1 MPKELNSKQAGTLN
15 ENPVNN
21 PSVRTYTG
29 KNQFPQSF
37 IHPSTCSY
45 GLVDPVC
52 SAKCEPG
59 DIYPYKFVTDL
70 NTFTMKS
77 PLKSKV
83 NKYTAAFKVPMYAIY
98 PRNWELMYPITN
110 KGDDVPE
117 DTRCYI
123 FAKRLI
129 EQLLSA
135 YNEYARIEAPSN
147 AAQYAVPLVFLLESI
162 FSDGGIFSKFNM
174 HLCGNVFSA
183 YEQATAMYECFDKW
197 FDTTFCI
204 TLKDYLSN
212 IPSGHSHLI
221 YYGDYDEG
229 CPDYCVTSNEA
240 LLGTQVVGINN
251 PCYYITFDRAIELLR
266 SAEYR
271 VYGHRDSNVLFP
283 PLRLVLSDSNLPAKL
298 NIESIVSYQLA
309 CAHFFNNPKI
319 DYIYNAKLYRD
330 NMEVLAV
337 RITDGF
343 AYYPY
348 NGTQRFYDVFSAK
361 YLTSEKMMK
370 FTGFDTF
377 EDFFLRIAF
386 WSNLFNFQRSLRY
399 GDYFTGAHPEPI
411 APGDINAP
419 VIDGT
424 VNALDM
430 TRKIQMARL
439 LNKVNISG
447 PRIQDYLKAI
457 FGGELPEA
465 DKDSPVRLSLEQFEI
480 TGFEVNNTGSDQLS
494 DEDGKQ
500 NITTTNLRLDDSR
513 YMFEAA
519 INEPCYIIVTQY
531 FDAHRIYSRTLDK
544 FALHFTRF
552 DDFIPDLQ
560 FDGDQA
566 LDTVELDCV
575 TGEVGVPFAYNLR
588 YMEYKQRYSYASGG
602 FIRNLPSWA
611 FITDNKDG
619 APMNRHINPD
629 YIRSCPTEFDRFFK
643 NLSGHSLGTRF
654 HFITFN
660 TNVAAPYRQMVYA
673 PEILA

>member
-1 MPKELNSKQAGTLN
+1 MPKDLNSKQAGILN

-21 PSVRTYTG
+21 PSVKVYKG

-45 GLVDPVC
+45 GVVDPVA

-129 EQLLSA
+129 QQLLTA
-135 YNEYARIEAPSN
+135 YNTYSSDN
-147 AAQYAVPLVFLLESI
+147 KLVQYTVPITFLLESI
-162 FSDGGIFSKFNM
+162 FSDGGIFSKFNI
-174 HLCGNVFSA
+174 HLCGNIFSII
-183 YEQATAMYECFDKW
+183 ESGTSLYECFDSW
-197 FDTTFCI
+197 FDTKFCVA
-204 TLKDYLSN
+204 LKDYFNSLPRN
-212 IPSGHSHLI
+212 ISHLI
-221 YYGDYDEG
+221 YYGDLDEG
-229 CPDYCVTSNEA
+229 CPDYTVTSNPS
-240 LLGTQVVGINN
+240 LFGMQVPDVGN
-251 PCYYITFDRAIELLR
+251 PCFYISFERAIELLR
-266 SAEYR
+266 SAEYKIYNNFDNT
-271 VYGHRDSNVLFP
+271 VSFP
-283 PLRLVLSDSNLPAKL
+283 ALRLVTSDANIPSKL
-298 NIESIVSYQLA
+298 NIESIVAYQLA

-337 RITDGF
+337 QITGGF
-343 AYYPY
+343 AYYSY
-348 NGTQRFYDVFSAK
+348 NGTQRFYDVFAAK
-361 YLTSEKMMK
+361 YLTSEKMMQ
-370 FTGFDTF
+370 FFGFDTYG
-377 EDFFLRIAF
+377 EFFLRIAF
-386 WSNLFNFQRSLRY
+386 WSNLFNYQRSLRY

-419 VIDGT
+419 VIDSS

-430 TRKIQMARL
+430 VRKTNLARL
-439 LNKVNISG
+439 LNKVNITG
-447 PRIQDYLKAI
+447 PRVQDYIRAL
-457 FGGELPEA
+457 FGGDLPEA
-465 DKDSPVRLSLEQFEI
+465 DKDSPVRLSLEQFEVS
-480 TGFEVNNTGSDQLS
+480 GFEVNNTGSDQLS
-494 DEDGKQ
+494 DDDGKQ

-513 YMFEAA
+513 FMFEA
-519 INEPCYIIVTQY
+519 IIKEPCYIIVTQY

-566 LDTVELDCV
+566 VDTAELDCV
-575 TGEVGVPFAYNLR
+575 NGEVGSPFAYNLR

-629 YIRSCPTEFDRFFK
+629 YIRSCPTEFDRFYK
-643 NLSGHSLGTRF
+643 NLSGYSLGTRF